1 MSDLHTH
8 LVITSDPEQ
17 VSKVHPFVDQVAQR
31 FNLNADTHGN
41 ILVSLTEAVTNAV
54 VHGNRCDESKMVSIS
69 LRRQKDNLSISV
81 SDQGPGFDPM
91 DVPDPTC
98 DTEHIEMCGGRGI
111 FLMRRLSD
119 TCRFTH
125 GGRTVEMR
133 FKIG

>member
-8 LVITSDPEQ
+8 LVLDSDPEQ
-17 VSKVHPFVDQVAQR
+17 VSKVHPFVDQLAER

-41 ILVSLTEAVTNAV
+41 ILVTLTEAVTNAV
-54 VHGNRCDESKMVSIS
+54 VHGNRCDCSKTVSIS
-69 LRRQKDNLSISV
+69 LRRQKDDLAISV
-81 SDQGPGFDPM
+81 SDQGPGFDPSE
-91 DVPDPTC
+91 VPDPTV
-98 DTEHIEMCGGRGI
+98 DTERIEMCGGRGI

-119 TCRFTH
+119 DCRFKR